1 MGQNILLLNTKVDME
16 NTRGTAK
23 TITAITK
30 ATEAL
35 ITCTHDFAIGD
46 YVFLEGVVGM
56 PEINGRLVRVK
67 SVSTTVSF
75 VAEGLDSTLFST
87 YASGGSAY
95 KIASWHA
102 FDNLTSLN
110 YPEPTPN
117 PIDVTTIHNNQKFE
131 VFGLDD
137 APTITLNTISDPT
150 SVTTKAVRV
159 ASTKKSI
166 TAFRVTLQT
175 GTILI
180 FTGYVAGGR
189 GLDGSVGALA
199 TGQMSIKLAAPEQY
213 L

>member
-23 TITAITK
+23 IITAITK
-30 ATEAL
+30 ASEAV

-46 YVFLEGVVGM
+46 YVFVEGVVGM

-95 KIASWHA
+95 KIASWHS

-117 PIDVTTIHNNQKFE
+117 AIDVTTIHNNQKFE

-150 SVTTKAVRV
+150 SVTTKAVRA
-159 ASTKKSI
+159 ASAKKSI
-166 TAFRVTLQT
+166 TAFRITLQT

-180 FTGYVAGGR
+180 CTGYVAGGR

>member
-23 TITAITK
+23 IITAITK
-30 ATEAL
+30 ATEAV

-46 YVFLEGVVGM
+46 YVFIEGVVGM
-56 PEINGRLVRVK
+56 PEINGRVVRVK

-87 YASGGSAY
+87 YVSGGSAY
-95 KIASWHA
+95 KIASWHS

-117 PIDVTTIHNNQKFE
+117 AIDVTTIHNNQKFE

-150 SVTTKAVRV
+150 SVTTKAVRA
-159 ASTKKSI
+159 ASAKKSI
-166 TAFRVTLQT
+166 TAFRITLQT

-180 FTGYVAGGR
+180 CTGYVAGGR

>member
-23 TITAITK
+23 IITAITK
-30 ATEAL
+30 ASEAVM
-35 ITCTHDFAIGD
+35 TCTHDFAIGD
-46 YVFLEGVVGM
+46 YVFIEGVVGM

-87 YASGGSAY
+87 YGSGGSAY
-95 KIASWHA
+95 KIASWHS

-117 PIDVTTIHNNQKFE
+117 AIDVTTIHNNQKFE

-150 SVTTKAVRV
+150 SVTTKAVRA
-159 ASTKKSI
+159 ASAKKSI
-166 TAFRVTLQT
+166 TAFRITLQT

-180 FTGYVAGGR
+180 CTGYVAGGR

>member
-30 ATEAL
+30 ATEAV
-35 ITCTHDFAIGD
+35 ITGTHDFAIGD
-46 YVFLEGVVGM
+46 YVFIEGVVGM
-56 PEINGRLVRVK
+56 PEINGRVVRVK

-95 KIASWHA
+95 KIASWYA

-117 PIDVTTIHNNQKFE
+117 AIDVTTIHNNQKFE

-150 SVTTKAVRV
+150 SVTTKAVRA
-159 ASTKKSI
+159 ASAKKSI

-189 GLDGSVGALA
+189 GLDGAVGALA
-199 TGQMSIKLAAPEQY
+199 TGQISIKLAAPEQY